1 MVCTAQYLP
10 SGVEFKGCYGFKS
23 SHPVI
28 FKHCRMTVLLF
39 LFGSVN
45 PFSKQQNFSPNQQ
58 VIVVTFVA
66 VVSLF
71 WSTCLV

>member
-1 MVCTAQYLP
+1 MVCTAQYLS
-10 SGVEFKGCYGFKS
+10 SGVESKGCYGFKS
-23 SHPVI
+23 PHPVI
-28 FKHCRMTVLLF
+28 FKHCIITVLLF

-45 PFSKQQNFSPNQQ
+45 PFSKQQNFSPDQQ
-58 VIVVTFVA
+58 LIVVTFVA